1 MLSAIPKIRRLSG
14 SLLLVSWTISPPQF
28 PQHRQQQKQ
37 KPTIGTMMAN
47 KNPIAKTTRNG
58 NSQPLRTCKKND
70 AVMACHV

>member
-1 MLSAIPKIRRLSG
+1 MLSAIPKIPRLRR
-14 SLLLVSWTISPPQF
+14 SLLLGFWTISPPQF

-37 KPTIGTMMAN
+37 KPTMMAN

-58 NSQPLRTCKKND
+58 NSQPLRNCKKND